1 MFQLGELVVYGV
13 HGVCRVSQIQEQ
25 VVDRVPRQY
34 LVLEPVSKGGSQYM
48 VPMHNAAAMNKLTQL
63 LSPKELEELFHN
75 DAIYES
81 NWIQDE
87 NRRKQF
93 YRDQSGAVD
102 RQTLMQTVHTIYS
115 HRDELREQ
123 GKKLHVCDENF
134 LHDAEKVLSGEI
146 GAVLDLNAQEALQ
159 YLRNHLK
166 QPEAV

>member
-34 LVLEPVSKGGSQYM
+34 LVLEPVSKSGSQYM
-48 VPMHNAAAMNKLTQL
+48 VPMHNAVAMNKLTQL
-63 LSPKELEELFHN
+63 LSPEELEELFQN

-93 YRDQSGAVD
+93 YRDQSSTVN
-102 RQTLMQTVHTIYS
+102 RQTLMQTVHTIYE
-115 HRDELREQ
+115 HRDKMREQ
-123 GKKLHVCDENF
+123 GRKLHVCDEAF

-146 GAVLDLNAQEALQ
+146 AAVLSLDFQEALQ
-159 YLRNHLK
+159 YLRKHLM
-166 QPEAV
+166 QPQTV